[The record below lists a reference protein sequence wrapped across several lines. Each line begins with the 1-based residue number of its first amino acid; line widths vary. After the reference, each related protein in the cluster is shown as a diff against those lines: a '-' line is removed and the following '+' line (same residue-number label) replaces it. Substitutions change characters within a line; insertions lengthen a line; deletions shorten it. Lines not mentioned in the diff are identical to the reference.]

1 MIEELIEQFATG
13 AERSI
18 SAGDWEAYGSL
29 FAEDLRMATPSLP
42 GITRG
47 RQARV
52 RLVQG
57 IMNPFPDGV
66 VEIQRSFGQGD
77 WACLEVLFTGTHTV
91 PMPGPGGTEIPPT
104 HKEVKLPYC
113 MVMKFKGGLV
123 SELYE
128 YYDQLSLM
136 TQLGLM

>member
-1 MIEELIEQFATG
+1 MIEELIEQFVDG
-13 AERSI
+13 AEHSI
-18 SAGDWEAYGSL
+18 SARDWEAYGSC
-29 FAEDLRMATPSLP
+29 FAEDLLMVTPSLP

-47 RQARV
+47 REARI

-66 VEIQRSFGQGD
+66 VEVQRSFGNGD
-77 WACLEVLFTGTHTV
+77 WACLEVLFTGTHTE

-104 HKEVKLPYC
+104 NKAVALPYC
-113 MVMKFKGGLV
+113 MVMRFKDGLV

-128 YYDQLSLM
+128 YYDQLDLM